1 MTSEVYLKAVL
12 IAGGSGSRAKPFS
25 QYTPKPMIS
34 LDGRPMIDHIVRY
47 LARFPEIDDFI
58 IVCEFDDHG
67 KQIINYFEGKEKIV
81 GKQIV
86 FVEDKK
92 NGTGGA
98 VLNAEPAIGG
108 DDSFI
113 VWFADN
119 MCALDTGNFVKQYKF
134 LIESQKN
141 LGKDMIG
148 MVVTRDYRKEETGRI
163 VCDPNESNRIME
175 FTEKPFT
182 KLDHPETLG
191 IYIFSNTLFSFIHK
205 QRDSSII
212 GNSIDLSFDILAKLP
227 SFGFGLY
234 SYPISSKTEWIDVES
249 PVYAERNKELVKR
262 ILAQMQE
269 IK

>member
-1 MTSEVYLKAVL
+1 MKVLL

-34 LDGRPMIDHIVRY
+34 LDGRPIIDHMVRY
-47 LARFPEIDDFI
+47 LARFPEIDNFV
-58 IVCEFDDHG
+58 IVCEFDEHG
-67 KQIINYFEGKEKIV
+67 KQIINYFEGKERIV

-98 VLNAEPAIGG
+98 ILNAETEIGN
-108 DDSFI
+108 DESFI

-119 MCALDTGNFVKQYKF
+119 MCALDMDSFVKQYKF
-134 LIESQKN
+134 LNESQKKS
-141 LGKDMIG
+141 GKNMIG
-148 MVVTRDYRKEETGRI
+148 MVVTRDYRREETGRI
-163 VCDPNESNRIME
+163 VCDPNETNRIME

-182 KLDHPETLG
+182 KLDLPETLG
-191 IYIFSNTLFSFIHK
+191 IYIFSNTLFSIIRN

-227 SFGFGLY
+227 SLGFGLY
-234 SYPISSKTEWIDVES
+234 SYPISSHIDWIDVES

-262 ILAQMQE
+262 ILAQMKV

>member
-1 MTSEVYLKAVL
+1 MTGEGNLKVLL

-25 QYTPKPMIS
+25 LYTPKPMTS
-34 LDGRPMIDHIVRY
+34 LDGRPIIDHIVRY
-47 LARFPEIDDFI
+47 LARFPEVDKIV

-67 KQIINYFEGKEKIV
+67 KQIINYFEGKESIV

-98 VLNAEPAIGG
+98 ILNAETAIGS
-108 DDSFI
+108 DESFI
-113 VWFADN
+113 VWIADN
-119 MCALDTGNFVKQYKF
+119 ICALDLVSFVKQYKF
-134 LIESQKN
+134 LNKSQKN
-141 LGKDMIG
+141 SGKNMVG

-163 VCDPNESNRIME
+163 VCDPNETNRIIE

-182 KLDHPETLG
+182 KLDLPETLG

-205 QRDSSII
+205 QRDSLVT
-212 GNSIDLSFDILAKLP
+212 GNSIDLSFDILAKLT
-227 SFGFGLY
+227 SLGYGLY
-234 SYPISSKTEWIDVES
+234 SFPISSHVDWIDVES

-262 ILAQMQE
+262 ILAQM
-269 IK
+269 KVTK

>member
-1 MTSEVYLKAVL
+1 VLL

-47 LARFPEIDDFI
+47 LARFPEIDNFV
-58 IVCEFDDHG
+58 IVCEFDEHG
-67 KQIINYFEGKEKIV
+67 KQIINYFEGKERIV

-98 VLNAEPAIGG
+98 ILNAETEIGS
-108 DDSFI
+108 DESFI

-119 MCALDTGNFVKQYKF
+119 MCALDMDSLVKQYKF
-134 LIESQKN
+134 LNESQKN
-141 LGKDMIG
+141 HGKNIIG
-148 MVVTRDYRKEETGRI
+148 MVVTRDYRREETGRI
-163 VCDPNESNRIME
+163 VCDPNETNRIME

-182 KLDHPETLG
+182 KLDLPETLG
-191 IYIFSNTLFSFIHK
+191 IYIFSNTLFSIIHN

-212 GNSIDLSFDILAKLP
+212 GNIIDLSFDILAKLP
-227 SFGFGLY
+227 SLGFGLY
-234 SYPISSKTEWIDVES
+234 SYPISSHIDWIDVES

-262 ILAQMQE
+262 ILAQMKV

>member
-1 MTSEVYLKAVL
+1 MLL

-47 LARFPEIDDFI
+47 LARFPEIDNFV
-58 IVCEFDDHG
+58 IVCEFDEHG
-67 KQIINYFEGKEKIV
+67 KQIINYFEGKERIV

-98 VLNAEPAIGG
+98 ILNAETEIGS
-108 DDSFI
+108 DESFI

-119 MCALDTGNFVKQYKF
+119 MCALDMDSFVKQYKF
-134 LIESQKN
+134 LNESQKN
-141 LGKDMIG
+141 HGKNIIG
-148 MVVTRDYRKEETGRI
+148 MVVTRDYRREETGRI
-163 VCDPNESNRIME
+163 VCDPNETNRIME

-182 KLDHPETLG
+182 KLDLPETLG
-191 IYIFSNTLFSFIHK
+191 IYIFSNILFSIIHN
-205 QRDSSII
+205 QRANSII

-227 SFGFGLY
+227 SLGFGLY
-234 SYPISSKTEWIDVES
+234 SYPISSHIDWIDVES

-262 ILAQMQE
+262 ILAQMKV

>member
-1 MTSEVYLKAVL
+1 VLL
-12 IAGGSGSRAKPFS
+12 IAGGSGIRAKPFS

-47 LARFPEIDDFI
+47 LARFPEIDNFV
-58 IVCEFDDHG
+58 IVCEFDEHG
-67 KQIINYFEGKEKIV
+67 KQIINYFEGKERIV
-81 GKQIV
+81 GKQIA

-98 VLNAEPAIGG
+98 ILNAETEIGS
-108 DDSFI
+108 DESFI

-119 MCALDTGNFVKQYKF
+119 MCALDMDSLVKQYKF
-134 LIESQKN
+134 LNESQKN
-141 LGKDMIG
+141 HGKNIIG
-148 MVVTRDYRKEETGRI
+148 MVVTRDYRREETGRI
-163 VCDPNESNRIME
+163 VCDPNETNRIME

-182 KLDHPETLG
+182 KLDLPETLG
-191 IYIFSNTLFSFIHK
+191 IYIFSNTLFSIIHN

-212 GNSIDLSFDILAKLP
+212 GNIIDLSFDILAKLP
-227 SFGFGLY
+227 SLGFGLY
-234 SYPISSKTEWIDVES
+234 SYPISSHIDWIDVES

-262 ILAQMQE
+262 ILAQMKE